1 MSSPGASSPLGVH
14 PPCLQHGGYYFLLQ
28 TLHFTHDLTFDLT
41 CETIMLERGEEPRQ
55 KGGSMNKNT
64 KKFFRNWDKRIA
76 QYNAQR
82 EREEAAIAK
91 ARGTAKPAPKAQPV
105 TDLDMSELQKRL
117 KF

>member
-1 MSSPGASSPLGVH
+1 MWS
-14 PPCLQHGGYYFLLQ
+14 GGSIP
-28 TLHFTHDLTFDLT
+28 DLT
-41 CETIMLERGEEPRQ
+41 EEP
-55 KGGSMNKNT
+55 MNKRFY
-64 KKFFRNWDKRIA
+64 KNWDKRIA

-91 ARGTAKPAPKAQPV
+91 ARGAVKPAPAPKAQPA